1 MIDLEFSRAVDAIYE
16 AALEPALWPQALQA
30 VADCFHDATGALT
43 FWRWEDGR
51 YGSVVS
57 PGLVEALRE
66 YDAHWQHLDVRSARG
81 FQHGYVSDREGFTDL
96 DLFSAEEL
104 ETIPIYNQFFVR
116 HRIYW
121 CASVFLSPE
130 LDVEA
135 NLVVQRAKAKAPFS
149 REEVQK
155 LNLLARHVER
165 SLKLSM
171 RLFDAEN
178 CNLGMREI
186 LSRLGIGVFAL
197 DDDLR
202 VIFANPAARKSF
214 EALVAADGA
223 SEPALTAPARRKI
236 ERALAR
242 AEPGQARE
250 PANIVIERAETSSP
264 LTLYVLPVTGHSA
277 ASHDMLTRARAI
289 VLMIDSSGDAPPD
302 PALVR
307 DILGLTLG
315 EARVAALVGSG
326 VAPKEA
332 AEKLGIA
339 ESTARTVLK
348 RVFAKAGVSRQ
359 SELVA
364 LFGKRSLR

>member
-1 MIDLEFSRAVDAIYE
+1 MIDLDFNRAVDAIYQ

-30 VADCFHDATGALT
+30 VADCFQDTGAVLI
-43 FWRWEDGR
+43 WRRENGR
-51 YGSVVS
+51 YGSIVS
-57 PGLVEALRE
+57 PGLAEAQRE

-81 FQHGYVSDREGFTDL
+81 FEQGYLLDQEGVTDL
-96 DLFSAEEL
+96 DLFSVAEL
-104 ETIPIYNQFFVR
+104 ETFPIYTQFFAR
-116 HRIYW
+116 HGVYW
-121 CASVFLSPE
+121 FAAIVLSPDQ
-130 LDVEA
+130 DVQA
-135 NLVVQRAKAKAPFS
+135 VLTVQRDKARTPYA

-155 LNLLARHVER
+155 INLLARHVER
-165 SLKLSM
+165 SLKLSI

-202 VIFANPAARKSF
+202 VIFANPASRKGF
-214 EALVAADGA
+214 AALVAADAA
-223 SEPALTAPARRKI
+223 SEPTLTPLARRKI
-236 ERALAR
+236 ERALAQ

-250 PANIVIERAETSSP
+250 PVNILIERGENEPP

-277 ASHDMLTRARAI
+277 ASHDMLARARAI
-289 VLMIDSSGDAPPD
+289 VLMIDGSGDAAPD

-332 AEKLGIA
+332 AERLGIA

>member
-30 VADCFHDATGALT
+30 VADCFGATGSLLV
-43 FWRWEDGR
+43 WRRENGG
-51 YGSVVS
+51 YGSVAS
-57 PGLVEALRE
+57 PGLVEAQRE
-66 YDAHWQHLDVRSARG
+66 YDAHWQHLDVRSARA
-81 FQHGYVSDREGFTDL
+81 FQHGFASDREGVTDL
-96 DLFSAEEL
+96 DLFRVEEL
-104 ETIPIYNQFFVR
+104 ETFPIYSQFFAR
-116 HRIYW
+116 HGIYW
-121 CASVFLSPE
+121 CAGVFLSPDQ
-130 LDVEA
+130 DVQA
-135 NLVVQRAKAKAPFS
+135 ALTVHRDKAKTPYA
-149 REEVQK
+149 REDVRK

-165 SLKLSM
+165 SLKLSI
-171 RLFDAEN
+171 RLFDAES

-197 DDDLR
+197 DDGLR
-202 VIFANPAARKSF
+202 VIFANPAARKNF
-214 EALVAADGA
+214 AALAAADGA
-223 SEPALTAPARRKI
+223 SEPALTVPARRKI

-242 AEPGQARE
+242 AEPGQPRE
-250 PANIVIERAETSSP
+250 PANILIERGESRPA

-289 VLMIDSSGDAPPD
+289 VLMIDSNGDAPPD

-326 VAPKEA
+326 IAPKAA
-332 AEKLGIA
+332 AERLGIA

-364 LFGKRSLR
+364 LFSKRSLR

>member
-30 VADCFHDATGALT
+30 VSDCFRETGAVLV
-43 FWRWEDGR
+43 WRRDKDGF
-51 YGSVVS
+51 GTIVS
-57 PGLVEALRE
+57 PGLKAAQQDFEAHWRPFDVRAQRYFAHSYLTAAEGLTDRDVMTADEMKTLPIATQFYARHGIGLFAAVFISPDPEVEAALSVERAMSKPPFGPE
-66 YDAHWQHLDVRSARG
+66 
-81 FQHGYVSDREGFTDL
+81 DL
-96 DLFSAEEL
+96 
-104 ETIPIYNQFFVR
+104 
-116 HRIYW
+116 
-121 CASVFLSPE
+121 
-130 LDVEA
+130 
-135 NLVVQRAKAKAPFS
+135 
-149 REEVQK
+149 QK
-155 LNLLARHVER
+155 LSLLARHVER

-242 AEPGQARE
+242 AEPGHARE
-250 PANIVIERAETSSP
+250 PANIAIERGENAPP
-264 LTLYVLPVTGHSA
+264 LTLYVLPVSGSSA
-277 ASHDMLTRARAI
+277 ASHDMLARARAI
-289 VLMIDSSGDAPPD
+289 VLIIDSSGDAPPD